1 MISFYSLF
9 PAVSYHSVPMPPI
22 WRPATQPHHHS
33 SLLSNS
39 FSINH
44 FLLTFCLD
52 PYISQH
58 CAFKYALINVM
69 NNESIG
75 NVRFYWFVAL
85 FSDHSHWWEDIMLG
99 VGWGWCAKQI
109 GDKLGCEGVCMVDG
123 CVWGGRWCLIWF
135 SVSNDDLCA
144 QKESNGGIWI
154 DGRVVLWNISSLQCV
169 RSGKRQ
175 MCGEKMI
182 VVGRGWY
189 GLDRSWVGGGITGWL
204 GVSGGSGG
212 QTKLSRLEEVGSRR
226 QPDPVADCW
235 STLGEGEVKAMK
247 IRMKTYNDDGYGWRW
262 FFPDLE

>member
-1 MISFYSLF
+1 MYGWWVSVRGEV
-9 PAVSYHSVPMPPI
+9 VSYMI
-22 WRPATQPHHHS
+22 F
-33 SLLSNS
+33 S
-39 FSINH
+39 F
-44 FLLTFCLD
+44 
-52 PYISQH
+52 
-58 CAFKYALINVM
+58 KW
-69 NNESIG
+69 
-75 NVRFYWFVAL
+75 WF
-85 FSDHSHWWEDIMLG
+85 MR
-99 VGWGWCAKQI
+99 AKGKQ
-109 GDKLGCEGVCMVDG
+109 
-123 CVWGGRWCLIWF
+123 
-135 SVSNDDLCA
+135 
-144 QKESNGGIWI
+144 GGIWI

-247 IRMKTYNDDGYGWRW
+247 IRMKTYNDDGYGGRW